1 MKYNVLFV
9 IFVLQQPTAW
19 VVIDRYGNFH
29 LTDIDTDMLIITDA
43 YTDTHKKKTNL
54 PIKRKG
60 IQRYRC
66 WYRYKKSLDTDT
78 KFF

>member
-1 MKYNVLFV
+1 MGGGPN
-9 IFVLQQPTAW
+9 AW
-19 VVIDRYGNFH
+19 TTITRLKPIHIQESLDSRGVVIDRYGNFH

-60 IQRYRC
+60 
-66 WYRYKKSLDTDT
+66 T
-78 KFF
+78 